1 MHRWRNLEEYISEKK
16 SDFHILFGLWTEK
29 LQTFTG
35 KNLNR
40 NFEKHSTCP
49 EDYLQ
54 SNFFWKR
61 YFKNLAFKDFKW
73 SFTESGENFFQGCQN
88 CNNCPEEQ
96 IEEKP
101 FRIEKKCN
109 FFQDSE
115 RTLFVIFSVEF
126 LPSCQNCNQPILAK
140 LWGKTFFEA
149 LDIVS
154 NLFGLWAK
162 KRPLVEKVLPGLS
175 QLPSARP

>member
-49 EDYLQ
+49 VDYLQ
-54 SNFFWKR
+54 SNFFERDNSKIQR
-61 YFKNLAFKDFKW
+61 LRILNEVLRKVAKTFFRVAKTAIIVPRNKLRKNLL
-73 SFTESGENFFQGCQN
+73 ES
-88 CNNCPEEQ
+88 
-96 IEEKP
+96 K
-101 FRIEKKCN
+101 KKCN

-115 RTLFVIFSVEF
+115 RTLFVIFSVEV

-154 NLFGLWAK
+154 NLFELWAK

-175 QLPSARP
+175 QLPSACP